1 MSDLQPQQPQKD
13 VSTFKLLLPLL
24 YFLFAVAVFV
34 IGGVLV
40 VNALFG
46 SSFTTNFPTTD
57 GSQPLWPIADERV
70 DYTTYSP
77 TIRWPDGASPG
88 EFGYAGPAGIYS
100 GWVKP
105 PSPASTLIL
114 NTDES
119 KNMEEYSVGYLPEI
133 ERGNLF

>member
-1 MSDLQPQQPQKD
+1 MSDLQQPQED
-13 VSTFKLLLPLL
+13 VSTFQLIKPVL
-24 YFLFAVAVFV
+24 YFLLGVSVFV
-34 IGGVLV
+34 IIGIVIINTLSS
-40 VNALFG
+40 

-70 DYTTYSP
+70 DYTTYAP
-77 TIRWPDGASPG
+77 TIRWPDGGSPG

-119 KNMEEYSVGYLPEI
+119 KNMEEYSMGYLPEI